1 MSSNRKGMDRPRA
14 LVTGGEGFLGGYLL
28 ERLAGSY
35 EVYGGSRSGAHPG
48 PGSAIPLELTDKTSI
63 ESVRRL
69 APRYVVHN
77 AALTR
82 PEVCEEEPDRAHAVN
97 VEGTR
102 WLAEA
107 VESSCIRFV
116 YCSTDLVFDGSRS
129 LWSESDA
136 PAPLMVYGR
145 TKLAGE
151 EAARAVLGE
160 RVVVARLALLY
171 GKGRGRS
178 AGRTFTE
185 RMLLEARE
193 GRAVRLF
200 EDQYRSPLYV
210 EDAASGIEA
219 ALDWPEA
226 LAVVHLG
233 GPERISRFDMGVETL
248 DVFGLDRSLAVPAR
262 MEDVPARVPR
272 PGDVSLDIR
281 RARSKGFDSLSV
293 REGLSAM
300 RDAYR

>member
-1 MSSNRKGMDRPRA
+1 MGRPRV

-28 ERLAGSY
+28 ERLVGSY
-35 EVYGGSRSGAHPG
+35 EVYAGSRSGALPC
-48 PGSAIPLELTDKTSI
+48 PGSTIPLELTDKASI
-63 ESVRRL
+63 ESVRWL

-77 AALTR
+77 AALTL
-82 PEVCEEEPDRAHAVN
+82 PDVCEEEPDTAHAVN

-102 WLAEA
+102 LLAEA
-107 VESSCIRFV
+107 VQSSCIRFV

-129 LWSESDA
+129 QWTETDTPL
-136 PAPLMVYGR
+136 PLMVYGR

-160 RVVVARLALLY
+160 RAVVARLALLY
-171 GKGRGRS
+171 GMGRGRS

-185 RMLLEARE
+185 SMLVEARE

-200 EDQYRSPLYV
+200 QDQYRSPLYV
-210 EDAASGIEA
+210 EDAAAGIEA
-219 ALDWPEA
+219 ALEWPEA
-226 LAVVHLG
+226 LAVIHLG
-233 GPERISRFDMGVETL
+233 GPDRISRFEMGVETL

-281 RARSKGFDSLSV
+281 RARSRGFNPLSV
-293 REGLSAM
+293 RDGLLAM
-300 RDAYR
+300 RDASL

>member
-1 MSSNRKGMDRPRA
+1 
-14 LVTGGEGFLGGYLL
+14 
-28 ERLAGSY
+28 
-35 EVYGGSRSGAHPG
+35 
-48 PGSAIPLELTDKTSI
+48 LELTDKASI
-63 ESVRRL
+63 AAVRRL

-77 AALTR
+77 AALTL
-82 PEVCEEEPDRAHAVN
+82 PDVCEDEPDAAHAVN

-102 WLAEA
+102 LLAEA
-107 VESSCIRFV
+107 VRGSCIRFV

-129 LWSESDA
+129 EWAETDA

-151 EAARAVLGE
+151 EAARSVLGE
-160 RVVVARLALLY
+160 RAVVARLALLY

-185 RMLLEARE
+185 RMLSEARE

-200 EDQYRSPLYV
+200 RDQYRSPLYV
-210 EDAASGIEA
+210 EDAATGVEA
-219 ALDWPEA
+219 ALSWPEL

-248 DVFGLDRSLAVPAR
+248 DVFGLDRSLALPAR

-281 RARSKGFDSLSV
+281 HARSKGFNPLSV
-293 REGLSAM
+293 RDGLRAM
-300 RDAYR
+300 RDASP